1 MNAPW
6 VANKTNGTV
15 TRELFA
21 AFLQDDE
28 ALAAFKAAAQDIG
41 WPADRLNRGGV
52 RNAVQTLAVSNSP
65 QVLAV
70 DLSDSLDPRADI
82 NALAEVCEPGTLVIA
97 VGMINDVALYRDLVA
112 SGIQDYLVKPL
123 DAQMLRDTLYAA
135 QQTLQGPKAA
145 VVEEDVEHYSCAVIG
160 TRGGVGASTVA
171 TSLAWLLAHEAG
183 RKTAL
188 LDLDLQFGTGALA
201 FDLEPGRGMMDAV
214 ENPNRIDSLF
224 IERAIVKE
232 SANLAILSAEAPV
245 NAPLHVEGAALQH
258 LESELKKLF
267 QFVVIDMP
275 RQVAVQHPHLL
286 HEVNQIV
293 IVSEMTLA
301 GARDAIRLLAFIKS
315 NCPAAKLTFLV
326 NKVGATA
333 GLEVSQRDFEAS
345 VERTV
350 DLIIPLD
357 AKSAL
362 ASAKEGKCFVE
373 AARTGKSFTSYT
385 ELMQR
390 VSTVQVEARAGGL
403 QAMLA
408 KFATLKSKVAKK
420 A

>member
-6 VANKTNGTV
+6 VANKSSGAV

-21 AFLQDDE
+21 AFLQDE
-28 ALAAFKAAAQDIG
+28 ETMAAFKTAAQDIG
-41 WPADRLNRGGV
+41 WPTDRLNRGGV
-52 RNAVQTLAVSNSP
+52 RNGVQTLAVSNSP

-70 DLSDSLDPRADI
+70 DLSESLDPRADI

-97 VGMINDVALYRDLVA
+97 VGVVNDVALYRDLVA

-123 DAQMLRDTLYAA
+123 DVQVLRDTLYSA
-135 QQTLQGPKAA
+135 QQTLQGSRTA

-160 TRGGVGASTVA
+160 TRGGVGGSSVA
-171 TSLAWLLAHEAG
+171 TSLAWMLAHHAQ

-232 SANLAILSAEAPV
+232 SPNLSILSAEAPV
-245 NAPLHVEGAALQH
+245 NQPLLVEGAALQH
-258 LESELKKLF
+258 LESELKKMF

-275 RQVAVQHPHLL
+275 RHVAVQHPHLL
-286 HEVNQIV
+286 HEINQIIV
-293 IVSEMTLA
+293 VSEMTLA
-301 GARDAIRLLAFIKS
+301 GARDTIRLLAFIKA
-315 NCPAAKLTFLV
+315 NCPAAKVTLLV
-326 NKVGATA
+326 NKVGASTA
-333 GLEVSQRDFEAS
+333 LEVSQKDFEAS
-345 VERTV
+345 IERPV
-350 DLIIPLD
+350 DLVVPLD

-362 ASAKEGKCFVE
+362 AAAKEGKCFVE
-373 AARTGKSFTSYT
+373 AAKATKAHAAYAS
-385 ELMQR
+385 LLQR
-390 VSTVQVEARAGGL
+390 VSTTEVEQGSGGL
-403 QAMLA
+403 SAVLA
-408 KFATLKSKVAKK
+408 KFATLKAKVARKT
-420 A
+420 